1 MKTSR
6 NIALVVA
13 AGTGD
18 RFGGK
23 LPKQF
28 VDLAGKPVILYC
40 LELLERCDL
49 IDEIVLVVPED
60 YLVFSSTE
68 IVDKSG
74 LKKIHKIT
82 AGGESRQE
90 SVHAGLSAC
99 HPGGDLVI
107 IHDAVRPLLRMTYL
121 RETIEKAAETGA
133 AILAVPSKESVKLVD
148 ETKVVKTLLRDT
160 VWIAQTPQVF
170 NYDRILD
177 AHDRAEA
184 AGNEATDDAQLYEQ
198 YCGTVAVVRGSYDN
212 IKITT
217 AGDLV
222 LAEEL
227 MRGMV

>member
-1 MKTSR
+1 MKTNR

-13 AGTGD
+13 GGTGD
-18 RFGGK
+18 RFGGT

-28 VDLAGKPVILYC
+28 IELAGKPVVLHC
-40 LELLERCDL
+40 LELFERCDL

-60 YLVFSSTE
+60 YLVYASTE

-82 AGGESRQE
+82 AGGETRQE

-99 HPGGDLVI
+99 HPGGDLVV
-107 IHDAVRPLLRMTYL
+107 IHDAVRPLLRMTHL

-133 AILAVPSKESVKLVD
+133 AIMAVQSRESVKLVD
-148 ETKVVKTLLRDT
+148 EGTIVKTLIRDT
-160 VWIAQTPQVF
+160 IWIAQTPQVF
-170 NYDRILD
+170 RYDSILD
-177 AHDRAEA
+177 AHNRAEA

-198 YCGTVAVVRGSYDN
+198 YCGTVTVVRGSYDN
-212 IKITT
+212 VKITT
-217 AGDLV
+217 AADLV

-227 MRGMV
+227 LREQV

>member
-1 MKTSR
+1 MKTNR
-6 NIALVVA
+6 DIALVVA

-18 RFGGK
+18 RFGGT

-28 VDLAGKPVILYC
+28 VDLAGKPVVLHC
-40 LELLERCDL
+40 LELFERCDL

-60 YLVFSSTE
+60 YLVYASTE

-74 LKKIHKIT
+74 LKKVHKIT
-82 AGGESRQE
+82 AGGETRQE

-99 HPGGDLVI
+99 HPGGDLVV
-107 IHDAVRPLLRMTYL
+107 IHDAVRPLLRMTHL

-133 AILAVPSKESVKLVD
+133 AIMAVPSKESVKLVED
-148 ETKVVKTLLRDT
+148 NTIVRTLVRDT

-170 NYDRILD
+170 RYDSILD
-177 AHDRAEA
+177 AHNRAEA

-198 YCGTVAVVRGSYDN
+198 YYGAVAVVRGSYDN

-217 AGDLV
+217 AADLI

-227 MRGMV
+227 TREQV